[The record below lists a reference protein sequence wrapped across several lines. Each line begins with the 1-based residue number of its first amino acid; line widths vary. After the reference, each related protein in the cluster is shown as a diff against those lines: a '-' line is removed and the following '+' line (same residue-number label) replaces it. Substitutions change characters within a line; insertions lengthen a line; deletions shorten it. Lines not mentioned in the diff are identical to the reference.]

1 MAYTRDLAGENACMG
16 KKLLHEVLEHPK
28 YWGRIIF
35 VLKFFP
41 WIFIFWAIFY
51 VTYPYYFD
59 KDSASA
65 SLISSY
71 ILKLFFGLGSV
82 HRERGQ
88 EVALWWHLHTAKVS
102 RRIKCNCTI
111 LYSRILIIFYVF
123 FSYLFSHEKL
133 CTKLSSLPTTSIIHN
148 LSKIYNI
155 LVTTIIVYQY
165 CKLRNPSLE

>member
-1 MAYTRDLAGENACMG
+1 MSHT
-16 KKLLHEVLEHPK
+16 
-28 YWGRIIF
+28 RIILIRILLRHHWF
-35 VLKFFP
+35 PAGLRSRPTFGRLRLK
-41 WIFIFWAIFY
+41 
-51 VTYPYYFD
+51 
-59 KDSASA
+59 KGGSGSAT
-65 SLISSY
+65 LISSY

-133 CTKLSSLPTTSIIHN
+133 CRKLSSLPTTSIIHN